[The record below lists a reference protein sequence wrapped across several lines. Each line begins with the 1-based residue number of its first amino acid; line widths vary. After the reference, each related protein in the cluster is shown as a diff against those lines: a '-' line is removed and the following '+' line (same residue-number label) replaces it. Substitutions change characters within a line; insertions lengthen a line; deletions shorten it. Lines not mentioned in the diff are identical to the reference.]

1 MRKYILSTAAV
12 AAFASIVTTADAAS
26 LQVIGG
32 TFGSIPT
39 FNEANDG
46 LAPLFGAGTTSYDG
60 YYGAQLALT
69 GTANLKFTVF
79 GMEADDF
86 NSIMYGQTFDAAGN
100 PQNFIGLGNPDP
112 ANTNVWD
119 PNGLGSFM
127 VSNVAAGLIDFSF
140 ANIAGFAKADNSSN
154 GYAIANALPNFFL
167 SIAGNAAATV
177 GNSVWMF
184 LDDSG
189 GNGPNGGPNG
199 DYDDLIV
206 RMDVIPT
213 TAPVPLP
220 AAGVLLVGALGGLGL
235 MRRRR
240 TA

>member
-1 MRKYILSTAAV
+1 MRKLIQSTAAV
-12 AAFASIVTTADAAS
+12 AAFVGTVAAADAAS
-26 LQVIGG
+26 LQIVGG
-32 TFGSIPT
+32 TFGTIPT
-39 FNEANDG
+39 YNQPNDG
-46 LAPLFGAGTTSYDG
+46 LAPLFGAGTTTYDG
-60 YYGAQLALT
+60 YYSAQLALT

-100 PQNFIGLGNPDP
+100 PQNFLGLGNPDP

-154 GYAIANALPNFFL
+154 GKALSVGAANFFL
-167 SIAGNAAATV
+167 SMAGNAVATV

-189 GNGPNGGPNG
+189 GIGPNGGPNG

-213 TAPVPLP
+213 TAPVPVP

-235 MRRRR
+235 VRRRR
-240 TA
+240 KA

>member
-1 MRKYILSTAAV
+1 GK
-12 AAFASIVTTADAAS
+12 
-26 LQVIGG
+26 
-32 TFGSIPT
+32 
-39 FNEANDG
+39 
-46 LAPLFGAGTTSYDG
+46 
-60 YYGAQLALT
+60 
-69 GTANLKFTVF
+69 ANLKFTVF

-112 ANTNVWD
+112 ANTNIWD

-127 VSNVAAGLIDFSF
+127 VNNVAAGLIDFSF

-154 GYAIANALPNFFL
+154 GYALANALPNFFL

-189 GNGPNGGPNG
+189 GIGPNGGPNG

-213 TAPVPLP
+213 TAPIPVP
-220 AAGVLLVGALGGLGL
+220 AAGFLLVGALGGLGL
-235 MRRRR
+235 MRRRQK
-240 TA
+240 A